1 MTPSFWTEPEP
12 MTLAPTPAAA
22 PYGRSERLP
31 DANEPP
37 VPESVRD
44 TGLSEE
50 FIVDLLLKTL
60 YVQGARTG
68 SQLVTAVRLP
78 FAFVDDRLLS
88 LQQRRLVEVLGT
100 SGPNRGAYVFN
111 LTTAGPRPRPR
122 GAGQQPVRGPRAGA
136 AAAVPH
142 LGGEADHPQRARDP
156 RGGARRVQEHGAGRG
171 RARRARPLD
180 QLGQVALPLRRAGQR
195 QDHDRRDHQ
204 PHAGGRHLRPL
215 RGGGRRAR
223 S

>member
-1 MTPSFWTEPEP
+1 
-12 MTLAPTPAAA
+12 MTLAPAAA

-37 VPESVRD
+37 VPETVRD

-78 FAFVDDRLLS
+78 FAFVDDRLMS

-100 SGPNRGAYVFN
+100 SGPNRGGSANHRSSADAIVRN
-111 LTTAGPRPRPR
+111 AG
-122 GAGQQPVRGPRAGA
+122 
-136 AAAVPH
+136 
-142 LGGEADHPQRARDP
+142 
-156 RGGARRVQEHGAGRG
+156 
-171 RARRARPLD
+171 
-180 QLGQVALPLRRAGQR
+180 LGQPGATLSSAVRRY
-195 QDHDRRDHQ
+195 
-204 PHAGGRHLRPL
+204 
-215 RGGGRRAR
+215 
-223 S
+223 